1 MRIFRFIRAWFY
13 YSTFRNYLYSEGT
26 KPAQTRFQYAKRHSW
41 LNWTLTDERRCEK
54 MKIIIGIIIYA
65 FIGCVFAGFLEDDS
79 VDEMDTLAQVA
90 LWPIIL
96 LIIIAWILSIIP
108 LTIGRVLRAIF
119 DFFNMKNW
127 ILIFLPAEICR

>member
-1 MRIFRFIRAWFY
+1 
-13 YSTFRNYLYSEGT
+13 
-26 KPAQTRFQYAKRHSW
+26 
-41 LNWTLTDERRCEK
+41 

-65 FIGCVFAGFLEDDS
+65 FIGCVFDGFLEDDS

-119 DFFNMKNW
+119 DFFNMKN
-127 ILIFLPAEICR
+127 

>member
-1 MRIFRFIRAWFY
+1 MGAFIR
-13 YSTFRNYLYSEGT
+13 
-26 KPAQTRFQYAKRHSW
+26 
-41 LNWTLTDERRCEK
+41 
-54 MKIIIGIIIYA
+54 
-65 FIGCVFAGFLEDDS
+65 CVFAGFLEDDS

-119 DFFNMKNW
+119 DFFNMKN
-127 ILIFLPAEICR
+127 